1 MFPGNI
7 VVVYTTATILVLLS
21 ISFFLI
27 FYSRKKNTSLKTCC
41 CLKPSKDYDTN
52 KELCSHV
59 FVKLLKLDLMYK
71 EISVSLNSKVQRR
84 LRPRYTMCSSPTARV
99 RPAGWRLSC
108 GRSWSAPPPPPAP
121 PTPAVST
128 PGTSCPA
135 CPSWTRSWPPSRPA
149 GGPSS
154 WWAGAT
160 AGSLGRG
167 WSGGRL
173 SFRQQRTGPRCLL
186 SLIFRTVNSQFQR
199 LIILLHGSISRDDIE
214 DRELWNYMV
223 HRKYID
229 TSDTDWR
236 TKLR

>member
-84 LRPRYTMCSSPTARV
+84 ETWPQIYDVFISYSQSEASWVETELWQELECPSSP
-99 RPAGWRLSC
+99 
-108 GRSWSAPPPPPAP
+108 
-121 PTPAVST
+121 
-128 PGTSCPA
+128 SCPSYTCCVHTRDFLPGLPIMDQILTSIKA
-135 CPSWTRSWPPSRPA
+135 SRGTIIVMSKSYCRQPWTRLEWREA
-149 GGPSS
+149 
-154 WWAGAT
+154 
-160 AGSLGRG
+160 
-167 WSGGRL
+167 
-173 SFRQQRTGPRCLL
+173 LL
-186 SLIFRTVNSQFQR
+186 QAA
-199 LIILLHGSISRDDIE
+199 E
-214 DRELWNYMV
+214 DR
-223 HRKYID
+223 
-229 TSDTDWR
+229 
-236 TKLR
+236 TKVSAQPHFPYS